1 MRQQPGAPPRCGA
14 WQNNWEDCTA
24 TYSLNSTKTW
34 FDNVKA
40 DMLHCHVLIRAKPR
54 VGITSFA
61 QSVSSWDMC
70 ETCVNSFLSNK
81 RTRDTR
87 KYGNCL
93 DP

>member
-40 DMLHCHVLIRAKPR
+40 VTLSHLN
-54 VGITSFA
+54 
-61 QSVSSWDMC
+61 SS
-70 ETCVNSFLSNK
+70 
-81 RTRDTR
+81 
-87 KYGNCL
+87 
-93 DP
+93 